1 MGEVDELV
9 AGEFDGGVGL
19 AFADGEVFAGAGE
32 GGVYGLVEGLAVHDA
47 VGPGE
52 EFGFGADQVA
62 DLGALGEGEGEF
74 LEAFGAVDGVE
85 ESGGGDV
92 GRRAVFEEEVVD
104 GLEVVEEVA
113 AGVFYVFGAEALEE
127 GGEFFERAGE
137 GCGSGRHGGAPSA
150 YGRREFGR
158 CVMAGRLTDAQV
170 LEAADFLD
178 AAAAAGGPMGAIPE
192 SCRPGTGADGGRIL
206 MERWSR
212 NPREAVAWKAAEAG
226 GQFVLAPFFEGMVRE
241 SPAEFAAGDFNF
253 CVVEA
258 EVAFRMGRGLEPAAG
273 VREAEEVL
281 DAVEAAFL
289 AIEAPNIR
297 YADGPRAGLPSI
309 AADGIGAQALILG
322 PEIPDWRERDLAEL
336 AVVIEANGEQAA
348 EGRAK
353 EERPDPVGMLTR
365 FANALSEQ
373 GRTLEAGQAV
383 TTGAAALVAPGVA
396 GTTYVVRADGVG
408 EVVMSLT

>member
-1 MGEVDELV
+1 
-9 AGEFDGGVGL
+9 
-19 AFADGEVFAGAGE
+19 
-32 GGVYGLVEGLAVHDA
+32 
-47 VGPGE
+47 
-52 EFGFGADQVA
+52 
-62 DLGALGEGEGEF
+62 
-74 LEAFGAVDGVE
+74 
-85 ESGGGDV
+85 
-92 GRRAVFEEEVVD
+92 
-104 GLEVVEEVA
+104 
-113 AGVFYVFGAEALEE
+113 
-127 GGEFFERAGE
+127 
-137 GCGSGRHGGAPSA
+137 
-150 YGRREFGR
+150 
-158 CVMAGRLTDAQV
+158 MAGRLTDAQV